1 MEKTW
6 LKIKDIQPVK
16 KEQERTTANKTR
28 MLEALRRNGCLFH
41 LAAKEVGI
49 NYCTH
54 RAWMKDDEDYRNA
67 VNDIAASV
75 GDEVEAKLKELI
87 DNGDTSATI
96 FYCKTKLKYRGFTE
110 RTEITGANG
119 EPLIPR
125 SIDEAKR
132 ILEDE

>member
-6 LKIKDIQPVK
+6 LKFNENEPSK
-16 KEQERTTANKTR
+16 KEQARTTSGKVR
-28 MLEALRRNGCLFH
+28 MLEALKRNRCLFH
-41 LAAKEVGI
+41 LAAREVGI
-49 NYCTH
+49 SYGTH
-54 RAWMKDDEDYRNA
+54 RLWMMEDEEYRNA

-75 GDEVEAKLKELI
+75 GDEVENRLMDLI
-87 DNGDTSATI
+87 SEGDTSATI

-125 SIDEAKR
+125 SIEDARR